1 MNDPFISS
9 FLDTI
14 TYSNCFSS
22 LYTLVMY
29 YFITCLSVYENTFD
43 LGDKNHIFFLE
54 KFLETCV

>member
-9 FLDTI
+9 FPDTI
-14 TYSNCFSS
+14 TSSNCFSL

-43 LGDKNHIFFLE
+43 LGNKNHIFFLE